1 MLNSSTNTEKKQTIS
16 THIEMVEVVKIQTV
30 LFNAFNIMKP
40 VLELTDRNDMIW
52 NMPLAVTVCNGI

>member
-1 MLNSSTNTEKKQTIS
+1 
-16 THIEMVEVVKIQTV
+16 MVEVVKIQTV